1 VSRLVVSSNEI
12 DALAKKAAKGA
23 GMPWGLAAEAGKAT
37 RWLADRGLPGPAVL
51 ADLLD
56 WRDGRPIAAVSPPDV
71 SLDWAGHDAVFDA
84 VVVGTVCADLAPRL
98 AVSPASLGTVRGPLL
113 LGFAVSVASRR
124 TGVGLVATWHD
135 VTIGVDGE
143 GVRVTGS
150 AEGLRVAEADV
161 SIDIGTPP
169 GPALA
174 APGYGCD
181 VDEAVWARIERH
193 AARTYAPETERSRLT
208 GAGAGLIDD

>member
-1 VSRLVVSSNEI
+1 VSRLVVSSNEV

-56 WRDGRPIAAVSPPDV
+56 WRDGRSTASVSPPDV

-84 VVVGTVCADLAPRL
+84 VVVGAVCADLAPRL
-98 AVSPASLGTVRGPLL
+98 AAAPAVLGTVRGPLL

-124 TGVGLVATWHD
+124 TGVDLVVRWGGVA
-135 VTIGVDGE
+135 IGVDGE
-143 GVRVTGS
+143 TVRVRGAT
-150 AEGLRVAEADV
+150 EGLDAAEAMV
-161 SIDIGTPP
+161 SVGVGTLPDA
-169 GPALA
+169 ALP

-181 VDEAVWARIERH
+181 VDVAVWDRIEHH